1 MGHKH
6 VDNAVKA
13 RFALPRSAYEA
24 LQERATK
31 KGQTLSEYLRDLVE
45 RDEVGLVG
53 DVGDADGDITPEELR
68 RMGSDAVREI
78 SRRLKSGE
86 AAKDAD
92 TSLTKYA
99 DWLVRTLEEE
109 RLERAKSD
117 RTPEQAVEGD
127 DRFTTW
133 LESNRDRIGSQR
145 FKEASAEYV
154 VLLDRALQRA
164 RKVLGVDADAEVNA
178 VNRLPA
184 VGEATS

>member
-1 MGHKH
+1 MGHRH

-31 KGQTLSEYLRDLVE
+31 KGQTLSEYLRNLVE

-53 DVGDADGDITPEELR
+53 EVDADGDITPEELR

-86 AAKDAD
+86 AAKVAD

-109 RLERAKSD
+109 RLERTKFE
-117 RTPEQAVEGD
+117 RTAEQAVEGD
-127 DRFTTW
+127 ESFIDW
-133 LESNRDRIGSQR
+133 LNVSRDRIGLQR
-145 FKEASAEYV
+145 FKEGSAEYV

-164 RKVLGVDADAEVNA
+164 RQVLGVDAETEAA
-178 VNRLPA
+178 AAQRYPA
-184 VGEATS
+184 KAEATS

>member
-1 MGHKH
+1 MGYKH

-24 LQERATK
+24 LQERAAK
-31 KGQTLSEYLRDLVE
+31 KDQTLSEYLRNLVE

-53 DVGDADGDITPEELR
+53 DVGDGTGDITPEELR

-86 AAKDAD
+86 ASKVAD

-109 RLERAKSD
+109 RLERAKSEM
-117 RTPEQAVEGD
+117 TPAQAVESD
-127 DRFTTW
+127 DEFTNW
-133 LESNRDRIGSQR
+133 LLSSRDRIGPQHFER
-145 FKEASAEYV
+145 VSAEYV
-154 VLLDRALQRA
+154 VRIGEAQERA
-164 RKVLGVDADAEVNA
+164 RERLDVTPDAETQA
-178 VNRLPA
+178 AELIR
-184 VGEATS
+184 ERAT

>member
-1 MGHKH
+1 MGYKH

-24 LQERATK
+24 LQGRATA

-45 RDEVGLVG
+45 RDEVGLLG
-53 DVGDADGDITPEELR
+53 DVGDGTGEITPEELR

-78 SRRLKSGE
+78 SRRLRSGE
-86 AAKDAD
+86 AAKVAD

-109 RLERAKSD
+109 RLERAKSE
-117 RTPEQAVEGD
+117 RTPAQAVEGD

-133 LESNRDRIGSQR
+133 LESNRERIGESR
-145 FKEASAEYV
+145 FRQVSAEYI
-154 VLLDRALQRA
+154 VLIERALQRA
-164 RKVLGVDADAEVNA
+164 RRVLGVAADDEANA
-178 VNRLPA
+178 VERLPA
-184 VGEATS
+184 LDEAT